1 MADTLACDEIL
12 ERSTSSFVGKRKR
25 DEATAHLINER
36 RANAALAVELADKAI
51 DALVALEAME
61 AAFAGSGETEEE
73 AEPNESLFAERD
85 ERHFLQDAQR
95 VAIDIRER
103 ALDYVGERPPNS
115 PNC

>member
-1 MADTLACDEIL
+1 MADTLACDEIP

-61 AAFAGSGETEEE
+61 AAFAVSGEE

-95 VAIDIRER
+95 VAINIRER